1 MNEEDPNFILNLLF
15 GIIERSIEKTI
26 RILKKEKGED
36 SLFSLELFK
45 LIVKVETYNL
55 FTSDLFLEEVQ
66 EIIQNLRID
75 YNIYNKKKGLPLIE
89 AKIAVSNDFFT
100 INKKSKRITNE
111 RSEKITH
118 LLRSKYD
125 SIISTSKSINEDK
138 DSVRRPEITSD
149 AVISKLISKLKKP
162 AETGIKSSEEN
173 IELKDLLEIYVPIFE
188 ARLIGP
194 KKRIKILR
202 IDAIRKKI
210 L

>member
-75 YNIYNKKKGLPLIE
+75 YNIYNKKK
-89 AKIAVSNDFFT
+89 
-100 INKKSKRITNE
+100 E
-111 RSEKITH
+111 RSDLYDYNQESEDGEYQGDDEYSGEEHYEDEEFLEEDDEEEEEEEEPIIGNENISM
-118 LLRSKYD
+118 LLDFPLSDIVEIINLELDDNDTETIDLTKD
-125 SIISTSKSINEDK
+125 LNIIESIWEEW
-138 DSVRRPEITSD
+138 RPENSYGEIFKGMIDHFINS
-149 AVISKLISKLKKP
+149 
-162 AETGIKSSEEN
+162 IKFS
-173 IELKDLLEIYVPIFE
+173 
-188 ARLIGP
+188 
-194 KKRIKILR
+194 
-202 IDAIRKKI
+202 
-210 L
+210 